1 MSFVSLAAATQTRI
15 ASEPV
20 IANKKWPLHNRAL
33 KKCPLVSLS
42 EVFAGYLT
50 V

>member
-33 KKCPLVSLS
+33 KKMSSGVPCQKCLLDI
-42 EVFAGYLT
+42 
-50 V
+50 